1 MQKYNAVMQE
11 GSMDCGCA
19 CLLTIIRYYKGNVP
33 REYLRSLTNT
43 TKDGTNAY
51 NLLDAGRKLGF
62 DTKGV
67 FGDVLDIESKFL
79 PCISHVVM
87 DSKYNHFVVIFEID
101 KKNKTITISDPS
113 KGIIKMDY
121 DTFNAISTKNF
132 LFFIPN
138 RKIPLILSANKIK
151 DIVTTFAYNNKNL
164 IICIILISILFTFL
178 SIITSLNMQFI
189 IDKALT
195 YNSKENLI
203 FILIIMIVIY
213 IFKNVISYI
222 RNRLCNYV
230 NHRLDFLLIKNVF
243 SHILSL
249 PFDYYKNRTSG
260 DIISRLTD
268 LYEVRDLISNI
279 ILVIGTDLVFLI
291 LTLIFMFTK
300 NIVLTLITIVF
311 MIVYYFL
318 VKFFNKFL
326 EYYIRKIKQKEAKV
340 KSFMLELI
348 NGTSTLKGLNV
359 TSKFTEKFNYEY
371 DDLLTNSYECTKV
384 VDIKKFLTDV
394 LFSFQ
399 IMFVIFL
406 GSNFVIDRTFSLGSL
421 ISYNSL
427 LLFIIE
433 PFQNV
438 INFDILIK
446 KSKIVIERIS
456 DLLSIDKENILL
468 DTNDLKRVDGDIEI
482 KKLSFSYGGI
492 SIFNNLSLKIK
503 KGQKVV
509 IMAPTGF
516 GKSTLCKII
525 ARYIKVDKGFVKI
538 GDTDINDY
546 NLWLLREDVTY
557 VSQNEIIFADSL
569 YNNINI
575 RNTRDSKKLEKI
587 VDMMLVNDI
596 TKLRN
601 TDLSMYVSEDGA
613 NLSGGEKS
621 RVFLS
626 RCFLKES
633 NIYIIDET
641 LSSLDVLTE
650 KKILKNIFTEFK
662 DKTIIVISHRSD
674 NNDMYDKVIELK
686 G

>member
-33 REYLRSLTNT
+33 REYLRNLTNT

-67 FGDVLDIESKFL
+67 YGDVLNIETRFL

-101 KKNKTITISDPS
+101 KKNKNITISDPS

-121 DTFNAISTKNF
+121 DTFNSISTRNF

-138 RKIPLILSANKIK
+138 RKIPLILSTNKIK
-151 DIVTTFAYNNKNL
+151 DIIITFAYNNRNT

-195 YNSKENLI
+195 YNSKENLL
-203 FILIIMIVIY
+203 FILVIMTLIY
-213 IFKNVISYI
+213 LFKNVISYI
-222 RNRLCNYV
+222 RNRLCNYI
-230 NHRLDFLLIKNVF
+230 NHKLDFLLIKNVF

-279 ILVIGTDLVFLI
+279 ILGIGTDLIFLI
-291 LTLIFMFTK
+291 LVLIFMLMK
-300 NIVLTLITIVF
+300 NMILTLITIIF
-311 MIVYYFL
+311 LIIYYFL
-318 VKFFNKFL
+318 VKFFNNFL
-326 EYYIRKIKQKEAKV
+326 EYYIRKIKEKESKV

-359 TSKFTEKFNYEY
+359 TSMYTEKFGYRY
-371 DDLLTNSYECTKV
+371 DDLLTNSYEYTKIIDV
-384 VDIKKFLTDV
+384 KNFLTGV
-394 LFSFQ
+394 TTSCL
-399 IMFVIFL
+399 IIFVVFL
-406 GSNFVIDRTFSLGSL
+406 GSKFVIDRTFSLSSL

-468 DTNDLKRVDGDIEI
+468 DTNDLKRIDGDIEI
-482 KKLSFSYGGI
+482 KKLSYCYGGKP
-492 SIFNNLSLKIK
+492 IFNNLSLKIK
-503 KGQKVV
+503 KGEKVV
-509 IMAPTGF
+509 ISAPTGF

-525 ARYIKVDKGFVKI
+525 ARYIKIDKGFVKI
-538 GDTDINDY
+538 GGTDINDY
-546 NLWLLREDVTY
+546 NLWLLREDITY

-575 RNTRDSKKLEKI
+575 RNTRDEKKLEKI
-587 VDMMLVNDI
+587 VNMMLVDDI

-601 TDLSMYVSEDGA
+601 TDLSMYVSEDGT
-613 NLSGGEKS
+613 NLSGGEKA

-641 LSSLDVLTE
+641 LSSLDVLT
-650 KKILKNIFTEFK
+650 
-662 DKTIIVISHRSD
+662 
-674 NNDMYDKVIELK
+674 
-686 G
+686 